1 MIRLLRSRFMIRWLG
16 GLCVALAVGG
26 SALESLIPDVHDGD
40 AVSLGT
46 SSTVAAPGALAQD
59 LGSHH
64 TPGPDLPAA
73 PHHAQHV
80 DHCAHAHVATPAFVA
95 VLDTGTPVHQDA
107 PISIAP
113 TLVSVS
119 GALSL
124 RPPIA

>member
-1 MIRLLRSRFMIRWLG
+1 MIRLLRSRFLIRWLV

-40 AVSLGT
+40 AVSLGA
-46 SSTVAAPGALAQD
+46 SSAVAAPGAFAQD
-59 LGSHH
+59 GGSHRV
-64 TPGPDLPAA
+64 PGPDLPAV

-80 DHCAHAHVATPAFVA
+80 DHCAHAHVATPALVA
-95 VLDTGTPVHQDA
+95 VLDMGIPVHQAA
-107 PISIAP
+107 PITIAP

-119 GALSL
+119 GAPSL